1 MQALRYKKGDA
12 LQKQD
17 MGKTAMG
24 GDTIDYKTEDV
35 NGHRYGADWVM
46 FKSQFAVLHMLK
58 YKTASATA
66 KSFLDAKA
74 YIEAL
79 ADPGCVNGFKIQRCG
94 RDPGTEYLAEF
105 LDACAEHNIPKETG
119 AVDVHW
125 NQAIQENR
133 HKMTHRA
140 AVASANM
147 YMYKW
152 D

>member
-1 MQALRYKKGDA
+1 
-12 LQKQD
+12 
-17 MGKTAMG
+17 
-24 GDTIDYKTEDV
+24 
-35 NGHRYGADWVM
+35 M

-94 RDPGTEYLAEF
+94 RGPGTEYLAEF

-133 HKMTHRA
+133 HKMTRRA
-140 AVASANM
+140 AVAVLATCCKSSQEELADLM
-147 YMYKW
+147 HGDVAVW
-152 D
+152 A